1 MRICHLRTV
10 SLAALL
16 CVGLAR
22 NAHAADPAIS
32 DEARRHFKAGV
43 ALLQDP
49 EGERVEEAYR
59 AFQSAY
65 QISQSPKMLGNIG
78 LCAMKLERDA
88 EAIEAYAQYLREVSD
103 IDADERAQITRDL
116 QTLSVSVVR
125 VSGTLEPVADNV
137 ILADVRIPSRGDRIN
152 NAYKPKDGKFS
163 LGLRP
168 GHHIITLRAPGFEDS
183 VWEFDAMAGTKE
195 THDFKLKVAA
205 KPVVAPAAAVG
216 PGQAPATTGPSM
228 VPWIVAGVG
237 GAMLVGGTITGILAL
252 GKTNDIEKQCPNNSC
267 ARTFDLE
274 GARSSARTMVTVT
287 DVLLIGGAVVAGA
300 GIGWAL
306 FAPQNKEPTSKPVAR
321 VGGMCTGAGC
331 AANLSVVFQ

>member
-1 MRICHLRTV
+1 LV
-10 SLAALL
+10 GLL
-16 CVGLAR
+16 CLGLAR
-22 NAHAADPAIS
+22 TATAADPAIS

-88 EAIEAYAQYLREVSD
+88 EAIDAYAQYLREVTD

-125 VSGTLEPVADNV
+125 VSGTVDPIADNA
-137 ILADVRIPSRGDRIN
+137 ILSDVRIPSRGDRIN

-168 GHHIITLRAPGFEDS
+168 GHHILTLRAPGYEDS

-205 KPVVAPAAAVG
+205 KPVVAPAVTTG
-216 PGQAPATTGPSM
+216 TGQPQAPAAEGPSM
-228 VPWIVAGVG
+228 APWIVAGVG
-237 GAMLVGGTITGILAL
+237 GAMLVGGTVTGILAL
-252 GKTNDIEKQCPNNSC
+252 GKTNDIEKQCPGNTC
-267 ARTFDLE
+267 ARSFDLD
-274 GARSSARTMVTVT
+274 GARSSARTLVTVT
-287 DVLLIGGAVVAGA
+287 DVLLIGGAVVTGA
-300 GIGWAL
+300 GLGWAL
-306 FAPQNKEPTSKPVAR
+306 FAPRGKEPASKPTAQ